1 MKKKYEKYPK
11 EILFYL
17 EDYEKKGLNS
27 WTKRDFFE
35 DDIEPNI
42 SKRYRKDK
50 SEKEI
55 EKLGEDII
63 YIYFDKNFKE
73 KAKQHI
79 VEDNQKEFLI
89 NCINTLCCGEKLY
102 YSNEK
107 FKSYNGFVYSLFV
120 SNYKSTN
127 NDSQNLRINFGIFFE
142 KTPRV
147 KPYSTYVEKIIFF
160 DFSNEI
166 NMKAPKN
173 YEKII
178 YNFEQRFALKNND
191 LEFDKMIFFGDK
203 KERLF
208 YKRQEEYTNNYK
220 YYYNFHF
227 ELPTKNEIYK
237 KEIIFGNEYTIGF
250 NMKIWDLK
258 YPIDTVLNNL
268 NGIYKFNYNGFFEK
282 DILNFHPSKIE
293 TRLINMNEN
302 FILSG
307 RPGTGKTVVILIK
320 VIMFY
325 LKCLYAHSELIH
337 GEIDYDYIN
346 NNLIIN
352 SNKIEES
359 DEKDEIMQSKEKENI
374 IIKLPENIIYNNEHK
389 EYDKDSISENTE
401 NSRINLENEQLGSEG
416 STYKIIFTSLSQSL
430 CAHVENFF
438 AQAIKNSN
446 IPINI
451 IPTNQKVYQKM
462 SSFVSQRKYPLF
474 LNFRK
479 LLFMIDGSLNY
490 QFFDRPNNNQLKKR
504 QEDCDIRYYPDCEY
518 DVMADLSLLT
528 KRPGNIYFYR
538 RKYLT
543 DPLVMTEINE
553 DTFYNYFNT
562 QIKNNKIL
570 NNEGNYI
577 STYEV
582 YANIISI
589 IKGSIKSYL
598 CGYLSQEEYYSLG
611 KKICPFNL
619 EQKKEIYKI
628 FENYELWKAKNKYFD
643 IQDTVNYLIREVN
656 IELVPQNRKL
666 LDLVF
671 IDEVQDFSINQLY
684 LLYLISR
691 DIKVLA
697 GDTCQTISKINTFR
711 FADLNNVLYT
721 IGEIEN
727 IKIKEPKHVEIN
739 LNFRCQANILRFAHL
754 IYEMIHYF
762 FSNTLDK
769 VRMDFSTQVG
779 GGEKPFLIPYKIH
792 FEKNK
797 NNEPIMENKTGF
809 DYFLKGL
816 TDNNLFLEDE
826 KANINISFSVNHC
839 VICRNN
845 DVVKKLNEKY
855 KNKIFCSTVY
865 ESKGLEYE
873 IVILYNFF
881 KDSLPFV
888 NEIWKF
894 ILKNI
899 RFNTVEN
906 NYLSLVKQNLDY
918 ENIPQSTKDEIY
930 TIFKDKFN
938 VDFPQNISEQFSLF
952 NFCSELKE
960 FYVAVTRAKSRLF
973 IYEEDMNILKLF
985 LERINYLDILVQEVF
1000 IKNKK
1005 EKKDEDNK
1013 NSYNLVENSGDNIN
1027 LLNKRIKGL
1036 LKFISQSK
1044 TTKEK
1049 LYNTAFDEYNQN
1061 NEYNYKKAFY
1071 LFQVINDDL
1080 MKNKSLINLKF
1091 IEMERIKD
1099 SKNDKKKEFIQMN
1112 EEILNLINNIDY
1124 DDERQIKGEV
1134 LFNLEKYEE
1143 ALNYFK
1149 SKNNFKKC
1157 GIVLIKTKNYEN
1169 ALEYF
1174 NKGKEYSFAVHCLIE
1189 LEQYENLYSFLLLNK
1204 EQFDLEHIQYFYKI
1218 TCDNF
1223 FKKYMIPIPGIEN
1236 TINKL
1241 NKLNNELNA
1250 NNKVKKFEKENE
1262 VTNKKIIEIE
1272 NNIFSN
1278 NDLNQNEKIEYIDKE
1293 NNLLNL
1299 IKDEKIKIK
1308 NPFIIFSKSNYSIFD
1323 IDNADKKNIYDM
1335 RKSKEQ
1341 IIHLINS
1348 FRDLVNFM
1356 YIYLQIII
1364 TKTEKTKKQESFIS
1378 KCKKLISSIEEKMK
1392 NSSEMEIEQLINIMN
1407 SLVIKEHDNKVIIN
1421 GVLKNINAKDY
1432 VYSLYEIMI
1441 FKAYI
1446 LEHMLDDLPILV
1458 RHRYSNNKININ
1470 ILYKES
1476 IRQIVMYSQYLPL
1489 DENILIKNM
1498 KSVLIL
1504 SGNYNAIFDIT
1515 PNEDIKSLIDLSVML
1530 RKVKLFELLILKLGI
1545 NFVEGR
1551 IENIE
1556 YKDESI
1562 TTKEIL
1568 YFMNNY
1574 INMLLYKFFKYYLDD
1589 KKDENKINIVLQ
1601 KIKIFPKI
1609 YKILVQIVSNNN
1621 NNNKLNLD
1629 SLIGDIN
1636 EYYNSCEKMLYSD
1649 DCALNKNILKF
1660 IIIGTEISLFI
1671 YLYSHQILTIDI
1683 GLTNDIKLNDDLLNK
1698 YIIIISKI
1706 KDIINK
1712 INKYNESNP
1721 INNISIL
1728 SISNA
1733 FGTYSINSY
1742 LPIFKENYEF
1752 IKKSKKIHNFIEDSY
1767 LSSKNVY
1774 LLKNNLKSKFPSFD
1788 EKNNLIHINTYGIF
1802 PILPYINRLVHK
1814 FCLTINSDDKINYIE
1829 IIYRFLF
1836 DLIESNSKTN
1846 FEKYS
1851 EDKNKFNKI
1860 IIYLD
1865 DMPYEGE
1872 YLIDN
1877 HKYDLYLQ
1885 QAKIVNNNNEELF
1898 ENILNM
1904 LYKEK
1909 LNNNTLNQ
1917 KENKQNNDNNSFIKL
1932 INYLLY
1938 SNLIGGMIK
1947 NDYTKYNMMAK
1958 DDENN
1963 YIDPYYLKKEYSY
1976 IHSLKLL
1983 NNYYCT
1989 DINQLLVVIWL
2000 RKIYNCVYCFFYD
2013 IEKDKENKFKLYI
2026 NKNSNNIKLN
2036 INDINKILSENN
2048 WNNTSFAENYFKI
2061 LYSFILKNE
2070 KIKENSN
2077 LSDIK
2082 TYLSQIYHSLKCLN
2096 DNPDLIGNNRNVKR
2110 QIQLILDELKL
2121 KYLLSDKDKD
2131 SLKEVIVVNDKNLQN
2146 NIIVQQIIKIPQVE
2160 MDEELEES
2168 YENSE
2173 DYEYYEDIEQNL
2185 LKDKL
2190 KGKNYY

>member
-11 EILFYL
+11 DILYYL
-17 EDYEKKGLNS
+17 EDFEKKGINYWKERS
-27 WTKRDFFE
+27 FFE
-35 DDIEPNI
+35 EDIEPSI
-42 SKRYRKDK
+42 SNRYRKDK
-50 SEKEI
+50 HEKEI
-55 EKLGEDII
+55 EKLGKDMI
-63 YIYFDKNFKE
+63 YIYFDKSFKE
-73 KAKQHI
+73 KAKQYI
-79 VEDNQKEFLI
+79 IEDSQKEFLI
-89 NCINTLCCGEKLY
+89 YCIDTLCSGQKSY
-102 YSNEK
+102 YSNEH

-120 SNYKSTN
+120 STCSSAKNE
-127 NDSQNLRINFGIFFE
+127 SQKLRFIFGIFFE
-142 KTPRV
+142 KTPRI

-166 NMKAPKN
+166 NLKVPKN

-178 YNFEQRFALKNND
+178 YNFEQKFASKNND
-191 LEFDKMIFFGDK
+191 LEFDKMMLFGDI

-208 YKRQEEYTNNYK
+208 YKRKEEDTSK
-220 YYYNFHF
+220 YYYSFHF
-227 ELPTKNEIYK
+227 ELPAKNEIYK
-237 KEIIFGNEYTIGF
+237 KEVIFGTEYTIGF

-258 YPIDTVLNNL
+258 YPVDTVLNNL
-268 NGIYKFNYNGFFEK
+268 NGTYKFNYNGFFEK
-282 DILNFHPSKIE
+282 DILNFHPSKLE

-307 RPGTGKTVVILIK
+307 RPGTGKTVIILIK

-337 GEIDYDYIN
+337 GEIDFDYIN

-352 SNKIEES
+352 SNKNEET
-359 DEKDEIMQSKEKENI
+359 DENDEIIKSKENM
-374 IIKLPENIIYNNEHK
+374 IIKIPKNIIYDNELK
-389 EYDKDSISENTE
+389 KDDEDSASENSE
-401 NSRINLENEQLGSEG
+401 NNNNNLENGQLGSEG
-416 STYKIIFTSLSQSL
+416 NTYKIIFTSLSQSL

-438 AQAIKNSN
+438 SQAIKNSN

-451 IPTNQKVYQKM
+451 IPTSQKTYQRM

-490 QFFDRPNNNQLKKR
+490 QFLDRPNNNQLKKR

-538 RKYLT
+538 RKYLS

-553 DTFYNYFNT
+553 DTFYNNFNS
-562 QIKNNKIL
+562 QIKSNKIL

-598 CGYLSQEEYYSLG
+598 CGYLSKEEYYSLG

-619 EQKKEIYKI
+619 EQRKEIYKI
-628 FENYELWKAKNKYFD
+628 FENYESWKAKNKYFD

-779 GGEKPFLIPYKIH
+779 GGEKPFLIPYKIN

-797 NNEPIMENKTGF
+797 NNIQIVDNKTGF

-816 TDNNLFLEDE
+816 TDNNLFLDDE
-826 KANINISFSVNHC
+826 KAIINISFSVNHC

-888 NEIWKF
+888 NDIWKF

-899 RFNTVEN
+899 RFNKVEN

-938 VDFPQNISEQFSLF
+938 VEFPQNISEQFSLF
-952 NFCSELKE
+952 NFCAELKE

-985 LERINYLDILVQEVF
+985 VERINNLDILVQEVF
-1000 IKNKK
+1000 IKNNK
-1005 EKKDEDNK
+1005 EKDKENK
-1013 NSYNLVENSGDNIN
+1013 NSYNLVENYGDNSN

-1044 TTKEK
+1044 TTKEN
-1049 LYNTAFDEYNQN
+1049 LYNTAFEEYNQN
-1061 NEYNYKKAFY
+1061 NEYNYKKALY

-1112 EEILNLINNIDY
+1112 EEILNLINKINY
-1124 DDERQIKGEV
+1124 DDDKQIKGEV

-1149 SKNNFKKC
+1149 SKNNYKKC

-1174 NKGKEYSFAVHCLIE
+1174 DKGKEYSFAVHCLIE
-1189 LEQYENLYSFLLLNK
+1189 LEQYEKLYSFLLLNK
-1204 EQFDLEHIQYFYKI
+1204 DQFDLEHIQYYYKI
-1218 TCDNF
+1218 TCDKF
-1223 FKKYMIPIPGIEN
+1223 FKKYMIPISNIEK

-1241 NKLNNELNA
+1241 NKLNNELNGK
-1250 NNKVKKFEKENE
+1250 NKVKKIEKDENI
-1262 VTNKKIIEIE
+1262 NKKDIHIKYNII
-1272 NNIFSN
+1272 SN
-1278 NDLNQNEKIEYIDKE
+1278 NESNENEKIEYIDKN
-1293 NNLLNL
+1293 NNLFNL
-1299 IKDEKIKIK
+1299 ISNEKIKIK

-1323 IDNADKKNIYDM
+1323 INNSDKKLIYDM
-1335 RKSKEQ
+1335 RKPREQ

-1348 FRDLVNFM
+1348 FIDLVNFM
-1356 YIYLQIII
+1356 QVYLQIII
-1364 TKTEKTKKQESFIS
+1364 TKTEKTEKQESLIL
-1378 KCKKLISSIEEKMK
+1378 KCKKIISLIEGKMK
-1392 NSSEMEIEQLINIMN
+1392 NNSEMEIEQLINIMK
-1407 SLVIKEHDNKVIIN
+1407 SLVVKEHDYKVIIN

-1432 VYSLYEIMI
+1432 VYSLYDILI
-1441 FKAYI
+1441 FKANI
-1446 LEHMLDDLPILV
+1446 LEHMIEDLPILV
-1458 RHRYSNNKININ
+1458 RHRYINNKININ

-1476 IRQIVMYSQYLPL
+1476 IRQIVEYSKYLPF
-1489 DENILIKNM
+1489 DEDFLVKNM

-1504 SGNYNAIFDIT
+1504 SGNYNAIFGIISTD
-1515 PNEDIKSLIDLSVML
+1515 DIKSLIDLSIIL
-1530 RKVKLFELLILKLGI
+1530 KKVKLFELVMLKLGI
-1545 NFVEGR
+1545 NFVER
-1551 IENIE
+1551 KIENNA
-1556 YKDESI
+1556 YKNINI
-1562 TTKEIL
+1562 TAKDKL

-1574 INMLLYKFFKYYLDD
+1574 INMLLYKFFKYYLAD
-1589 KKDENKINIVLQ
+1589 KKDENKIDIILQ

-1609 YKILVQIVSNNN
+1609 YRILVQLVNNNN
-1621 NNNKLNLD
+1621 NNNKLNFN
-1629 SLIGDIN
+1629 SLIDDIN
-1636 EYYNSCEKMLYSD
+1636 EYYDCYETMLSSD
-1649 DCALNKNILKF
+1649 DSELNKNLLKY

-1671 YLYSHQILTIDI
+1671 YLYNHPVISIDLGI
-1683 GLTNDIKLNDDLLNK
+1683 TNDIKFNNDLLNK
-1698 YIIIISKI
+1698 YIIIITKI
-1706 KDIINK
+1706 MNIINK
-1712 INKYNESNP
+1712 INKYYESNS
-1721 INNISIL
+1721 INNIGIL
-1728 SISNA
+1728 SLFNA
-1733 FGTYSINSY
+1733 FGAYSINNY
-1742 LPIFKENYEF
+1742 LPIFKENYKF
-1752 IKKSKKIHNFIEDSY
+1752 IKESKIIHNFNSDNF
-1767 LSSKNVY
+1767 LFNKDVY
-1774 LLKNNLKSKFPSFD
+1774 LIKNNLQSKFCFD
-1788 EKNNLIHINTYGIF
+1788 QKNNIKYFNSYGGSF
-1802 PILPYINRLVHK
+1802 PIMPYLNSLVYE
-1814 FCLTINSDDKINYIE
+1814 FCRKINSDDKINYIE

-1836 DLIESNSKTN
+1836 DLMANNSKKQ
-1846 FEKYS
+1846 FEKYWK
-1851 EDKNKFNKI
+1851 DKNNFNKI
-1860 IIYLD
+1860 IIYLSN
-1865 DMPYEGE
+1865 MPYEGE

-1885 QAKIVNNNNEELF
+1885 QAKIVNNNNKELF
-1898 ENILNM
+1898 ENILNI

-1909 LNNNTLNQ
+1909 LNNNSLNLMK
-1917 KENKQNNDNNSFIKL
+1917 KENDSFIKL
-1932 INYLLY
+1932 VNYILY

-1963 YIDPYYLKKEYSY
+1963 YINPYYLNKEYSY

-1983 NNYYCT
+1983 NDYYCSEL
-1989 DINQLLVVIWL
+1989 NQLLVILWL
-2000 RKIYNCVYCFFYD
+2000 RKIYNCIYCFFYD
-2013 IEKDKENKFKLYI
+2013 NEKDKENKFKLYI
-2026 NKNSNNIKLN
+2026 DKNSSNIKLN
-2036 INDINKILSENN
+2036 LNDINKILFENN
-2048 WNNTSFAENYFKI
+2048 CKNNSFVENYFKI
-2061 LYSFILKNE
+2061 FLSFIFENE
-2070 KIKENSN
+2070 KMKENNN

-2082 TYLSQIYHSLKCLN
+2082 INVSQIYHSLKSLN
-2096 DNPDLIGNNRNVKR
+2096 DNLDLIGNNKNIKR
-2110 QIQLILDELKL
+2110 QIKLILDELKS
-2121 KYLLSDKDKD
+2121 KYLLSDKDKS
-2131 SLKEVIVVNDKNLQN
+2131 SLKEVIIINEKNLQN
-2146 NIIVQQIIKIPQVE
+2146 NIIIQQITKSEQIQI
-2160 MDEELEES
+2160 DEELEENS
-2168 YENSE
+2168 DNYDSEN
-2173 DYEYYEDIEQNL
+2173 EYYEDIEQNL

-2190 KGKNYY
+2190 KDEKYY